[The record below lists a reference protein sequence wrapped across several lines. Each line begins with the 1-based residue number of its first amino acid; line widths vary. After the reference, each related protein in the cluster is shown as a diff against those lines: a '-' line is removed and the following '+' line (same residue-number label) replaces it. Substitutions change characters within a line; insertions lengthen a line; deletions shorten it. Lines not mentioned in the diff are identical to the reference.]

1 MSYPVAIL
9 EREVIANNTI
19 ALKLSRPEGFEF
31 LAGQNID
38 VTVEDPRYIDPN
50 DNSRIFSIASAPY
63 EDHILIAARLRDNPY
78 KNALNELPIGS
89 ELYIEGPF
97 GTFRLHDDVTIP
109 AVFIA
114 GGIGITPCLSILRQ
128 AVFENSKRSFCLFY
142 SNRTREDAT
151 YLDELRSMRKT
162 LPNYNFIP
170 TLTRNGNR
178 SAESGYENGRITSE
192 MLNKYISDL
201 NSPLYYVVG
210 KSQMVWGLIQN
221 LDGSIDRS
229 RYLVEDFVGF

>member
-1 MSYPVAIL
+1 MSYPVTIL
-9 EREVIANNTI
+9 EREFIANNTI

-31 LAGQNID
+31 IAGQNID
-38 VTVEDPRYIDPN
+38 VTVEDPRYADPN
-50 DNSRIFSIASAPY
+50 DNSRIFSIASAPS
-63 EDHILIAARLRDNPY
+63 ENHILIAARLRDNPY

-97 GTFRLHDDVTIP
+97 GTFRLHDDITIP

-128 AVFENSKRSFCLFY
+128 AVYEKSRRSFCLFY
-142 SNRTREDAT
+142 SNRTVEDST
-151 YLDELRSMRKT
+151 YLDELRSMYGL
-162 LPNYNFIP
+162 LPNYSFIP
-170 TLTRNGNR
+170 TLTRSENSTLER
-178 SAESGYENGRITSE
+178 GYEKGRVTSD
-192 MLNKYISDL
+192 MLKKHIPDL
-201 NSPLYYVVG
+201 NFPLYYVVG
-210 KSQMVWGLIQN
+210 KSQMVWGLIQQ

>member
-1 MSYPVAIL
+1 MSYPVSIL

-19 ALKLSRPEGFEF
+19 ALKLSRPDCFEF
-31 LAGQNID
+31 IAGQNID
-38 VTVEDPRYIDPN
+38 VTVEDPRYSDPN
-50 DNSRIFSIASAPY
+50 DNSRIFSIASAPH
-63 EDHILIAARLRDNPY
+63 EDHILIAARLRENPY

-128 AVFENSKRSFCLFY
+128 AARNKSQRRYYLFY
-142 SNRTREDAT
+142 SNRTIDDST
-151 YLDELRSMRKT
+151 YVDELRSMNES
-162 LPNYNFIP
+162 LPNFSFIP
-170 TLTRNGNR
+170 TLTRAGNG
-178 SAESGYENGRITSE
+178 SAGPGFEKGRVTSL
-192 MLNKYISDL
+192 MLNKHIPDL
-201 NSPLYYVVG
+201 NEPLYYVVG